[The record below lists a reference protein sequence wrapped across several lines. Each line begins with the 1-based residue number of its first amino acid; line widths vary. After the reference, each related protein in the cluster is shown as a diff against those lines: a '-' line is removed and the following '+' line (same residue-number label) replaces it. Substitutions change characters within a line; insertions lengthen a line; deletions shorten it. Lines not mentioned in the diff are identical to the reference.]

1 MERLK
6 PGRNNPV
13 GITTR
18 SNHKW
23 KRLRRAARVE
33 ETVWDDPHAVVT
45 RSEWAREQEPREVRF
60 PVSIGTSII
69 ARTRTRAQPSPVVGT
84 DKKRKRERGKKEEQH
99 KNTRKGDNLGHIFN
113 GTSKLQPEEE
123 EEPTKPAAHDRA
135 GQALRGQK
143 KKEDLSAER
152 VLTHQKRSITVRFG
166 KDQRRH
172 PLGVFGV
179 GSFFWLLRLVL
190 PSSRWV

>member
-33 ETVWDDPHAVVT
+33 ETVWDDTCGGNTVRVGT
-45 RSEWAREQEPREVRF
+45 R
-60 PVSIGTSII
+60 
-69 ARTRTRAQPSPVVGT
+69 ARTTRGAVPCVDWHIDNCSNKDAGT
-84 DKKRKRERGKKEEQH
+84 TVTSHEDRQEEEERDRGKKEEQH

-113 GTSKLQPEEE
+113 GASKLQSEEKE
-123 EEPTKPAAHDRA
+123 TNETSRTRQSGTSPQGP
-135 GQALRGQK
+135 K
-143 KKEDLSAER
+143 KKRRLVSRTCFDTPKTIDHSPLRKE
-152 VLTHQKRSITVRFG
+152 
-166 KDQRRH
+166 QRRH

-179 GSFFWLLRLVL
+179 GSSF
-190 PSSRWV
+190 

>member
-1 MERLK
+1 M
-6 PGRNNPV
+6 
-13 GITTR
+13 
-18 SNHKW
+18 
-23 KRLRRAARVE
+23 
-33 ETVWDDPHAVVT
+33 WDDRHALVT

-60 PVSIGTSII
+60 PVPIGASII
-69 ARTRTRAQPSPVVGT
+69 ARTRTRAQPSPVMKT

-113 GTSKLQPEEE
+113 GTSKLQPDE

-135 GQALRGQK
+135 GQALRGPK
-143 KKEDLSAER
+143 KKRRLVSRTCFDTPKTIDHSPLR
-152 VLTHQKRSITVRFG
+152 

>member
-18 SNHKW
+18 SNHKR

-33 ETVWDDPHAVVT
+33 ETVWPHALVT
-45 RSEWAREQEPREVRF
+45 RSRV
-60 PVSIGTSII
+60 GTR
-69 ARTRTRAQPSPVVGT
+69 ARTTRGAVPCVDWHIDNCSNKDAGT
-84 DKKRKRERGKKEEQH
+84 TVTSHEDRQEEEERDRGKKEEQH

-123 EEPTKPAAHDRA
+123 EPTKPAAHDRA
-135 GQALRGQK
+135 GQAHRSEK
-143 KKEDLSAER
+143 KLVSRTCFDTPKAIDHSPLC
-152 VLTHQKRSITVRFG
+152 
-166 KDQRRH
+166 KDQQRH
-172 PLGVFGV
+172 TLGVGV
-179 GSFFWLLRLVL
+179 GSSFWWLRLVL
-190 PSSRWV
+190 PSSSWD